1 MLNKEVFMTIN
12 IDDKVLD
19 YLKKINSKAITIDLI
34 GCASWGVG
42 EPQPVVS
49 PSEPK
54 KDKEEF
60 KLIKSG
66 DIDVYVKNK
75 ATAALYTYTPYQPNE
90 AALNNMYGL
99 GDRCSAYGNRN
110 FYNMF

>member
-1 MLNKEVFMTIN
+1 MTIN

-49 PSEPK
+49 PVEPK

-75 ATAALYTYTPYQPNE
+75 INASNDTLSVKYKKVLFSE
-90 AALNNMYGL
+90 KLIVEGIV
-99 GDRCSAYGNRN
+99 
-110 FYNMF
+110 F